1 MDANERELLNAL
13 MEKVVGGIY
22 EVANTLGAG
31 FLEKVYERALVVELR
46 HRRLAAEARVPV
58 QVIYKGENIGDYYVD
73 VLVEKKLIIEL
84 KCVESLINEHMA
96 QTLNYL
102 KATNHHLALLVNF
115 QHPKVE
121 WRRVV
126 YNF

>member
-1 MDANERELLNAL
+1 MRVISANESQVNQNQPQMNANEREWMN
-13 MEKVVGGIY
+13 
-22 EVANTLGAG
+22 
-31 FLEKVYERALVVELR
+31 
-46 HRRLAAEARVPV
+46 
-58 QVIYKGENIGDYYVD
+58 Q
-73 VLVEKKLIIEL
+73 LIE
-84 KCVESLINEHMA
+84 

-102 KATNHHLALLVNF
+102 RASNHHIALLVNF